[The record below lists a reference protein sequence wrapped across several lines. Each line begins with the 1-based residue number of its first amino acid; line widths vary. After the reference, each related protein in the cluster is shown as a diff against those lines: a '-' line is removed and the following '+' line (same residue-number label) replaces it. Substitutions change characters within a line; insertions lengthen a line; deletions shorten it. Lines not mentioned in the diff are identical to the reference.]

1 MSVINTNIRALA
13 STNAIAANERAMQK
27 TMQSLSTGSRIN
39 KASDDAAG
47 LSVRENMTSQ
57 INGLNAAVRNANDS
71 INMLQTADGSLNE
84 VSDMMQ
90 RMRELGTLAQ
100 NDTYSTAQKTSMD
113 NEFQALKGE
122 IDRIRDNT
130 QWNKFSLLNGTGGEV
145 GTSGYFVFQIGANA
159 SQQITV
165 AVANQGVTSSA
176 NFAVSPQFNGLSAM
190 TVTTGTGAAAAVT
203 ALDTALSVLNAN
215 RSAIGAGINRL
226 EHAINNLTNVA
237 QNATDSRSRVTDTD
251 YSKATSDLAKQQII
265 AQAATA
271 ILAQANQQPQSVLSL
286 LK

>member
-1 MSVINTNIRALA
+1 MQINNITALVAVNVIA
-13 STNAIAANERAMQK
+13 SNELSMQK
-27 TMQSLSTGSRIN
+27 TMESLSTGSCIN
-39 KASDDAAG
+39 RASEDAAG

-57 INGLNAAVRNANDS
+57 INGLNAAVRNANDA
-71 INMLQTADGSLNE
+71 INMLQTADGALNE

-90 RMRELGTLAQ
+90 RMRELGNLAQ
-100 NDTYSTAQKTSMD
+100 NDTYSTAQKASMD
-113 NEFQALKGE
+113 NEYQALKGE
-122 IDRIRDNT
+122 IDRIGANT
-130 QWNKFSLLNGTGGEV
+130 QWNKFNLLTGSGGEV
-145 GTSGYFVFQIGANA
+145 GTLSQFTFQIGANA
-159 SQQITV
+159 SQTITV
-165 AVANQGVTSSA
+165 AVGNQSTSA
-176 NFAVSPQFNGLSAM
+176 AAGQYA
-190 TVTTGTGAAAAVT
+190 TVGGTLITTGTNAALAVS
-203 ALDTALSVLNAN
+203 ALDTAISLLNAN

>member
-13 STNAIAANERAMQK
+13 STNAMAANERAMQK
-27 TMQSLSTGSRIN
+27 TMQSLSTGSSIN
-39 KASDDAAG
+39 KASDNAAG
-47 LSVRENMTSQ
+47 LSVRENMTAQ
-57 INGLNAAVRNANDS
+57 INGLNAAVRNANDA

-90 RMRELGTLAQ
+90 RMRELGVLAS
-100 NDTYSTAQKTSMD
+100 NDTYSTAQKKSMD
-113 NEFQALKGE
+113 DEYQALASE
-122 IDRIRDNT
+122 IERIATNT
-130 QWNKFSLLNGTGGEV
+130 QWNKMNILTGSGGEV
-145 GTSGYFVFQIGANA
+145 GLGSAFTFQIGANA
-159 SQQITV
+159 GQVISVGISNQGIASAAATAPTQYSTISGTALTTGQV
-165 AVANQGVTSSA
+165 ASAAVAK
-176 NFAVSPQFNGLSAM
+176 
-190 TVTTGTGAAAAVT
+190 
-203 ALDTALSVLNAN
+203 LDDALSTLNAN
-215 RSAIGAGINRL
+215 RSKIGAAVNRL
-226 EHAINNLTNVA
+226 EHAISNLTNVA

>member
-13 STNAIAANERAMQK
+13 STNAMAANNRAMQK
-27 TMQSLSTGSRIN
+27 TMESLSTGSRIN

-47 LSVRENMTSQ
+47 LSVRENMTAQ
-57 INGLNAAVRNANDS
+57 INGLNAAVRNANDA

-90 RMRELGTLAQ
+90 RMRELGVLAS
-100 NDTYSTAQKTSMD
+100 NDTYSTAQKKSMD
-113 NEFQALKGE
+113 DEYQALSAE
-122 IDRIRDNT
+122 IDRISTNT
-130 QWNKFSLLNGTGGEV
+130 QWNKMNILTGSGGEV
-145 GTSGYFVFQIGANA
+145 GLASAFTFQVGANA
-159 SQQITV
+159 GQVISVGISNQAITSTASLTPQFV
-165 AVANQGVTSSA
+165 ALSGTGLTTGQVASAAVAK
-176 NFAVSPQFNGLSAM
+176 
-190 TVTTGTGAAAAVT
+190 
-203 ALDTALSVLNAN
+203 LDDALSTLNAN
-215 RSAIGAGINRL
+215 RSKIGAAVNRL
-226 EHAINNLTNVA
+226 EHAISNLTNVA

>member
-1 MSVINTNIRALA
+1 
-13 STNAIAANERAMQK
+13 
-27 TMQSLSTGSRIN
+27 
-39 KASDDAAG
+39 
-47 LSVRENMTSQ
+47 
-57 INGLNAAVRNANDS
+57 
-71 INMLQTADGSLNE
+71 
-84 VSDMMQ
+84 
-90 RMRELGTLAQ
+90 LAQ

-122 IDRIRDNT
+122 IDRIGANT
-130 QWNKFSLLNGTGGEV
+130 QWNKFNILTGAGGEV
-145 GTSGYFVFQIGANA
+145 GLASNFSFQVGANA
-159 SQQITV
+159 SQTIAVVIGKQTTDAAGQYATV
-165 AVANQGVTSSA
+165 GALTI
-176 NFAVSPQFNGLSAM
+176 
-190 TVTTGTGAAAAVT
+190 TTGTGAGLAVS
-203 ALDTALSVLNAN
+203 ALDTAISILNAN

-226 EHAINNLTNVA
+226 EHAISNLTNVA

>member
-13 STNAIAANERAMQK
+13 STNAIAANNRSMQK
-27 TMQSLSTGSRIN
+27 TMESLSTGSRIN
-39 KASDDAAG
+39 RASDDAAG

-57 INGLNAAVRNANDS
+57 INGLNAAVRNANDA

-122 IDRIRDNT
+122 IDRIAANT
-130 QWNKFSLLNGTGGEV
+130 QWNKMNILTGSGGEA
-145 GTSGYFVFQIGANA
+145 GLASAFTFQIGANA
-159 SQQITV
+159 IQTITV
-165 AVANQGVTSSA
+165 AIGNQSTSTA
-176 NFAVSPQFNGLSAM
+176 AGQFGSIGAM
-190 TVTTGTGAAAAVT
+190 TITTGTGAASAVA
-203 ALDTALSVLNAN
+203 ALDNVLSVLNAN